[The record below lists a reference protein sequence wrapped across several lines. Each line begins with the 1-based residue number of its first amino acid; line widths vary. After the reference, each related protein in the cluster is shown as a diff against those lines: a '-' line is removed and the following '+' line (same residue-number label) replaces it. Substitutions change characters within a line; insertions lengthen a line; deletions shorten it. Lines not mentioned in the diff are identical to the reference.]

1 MQYKLYVMLQNSLWL
16 TLSMIGYLSQP
27 TRSYSYINICFQ
39 LDIVIGKINILCLK
53 LANINVDVRVVDR
66 DLIINGVRNEYL
78 HA

>member
-1 MQYKLYVMLQNSLWL
+1 
-16 TLSMIGYLSQP
+16 MIGYLSQP